1 MQVNCTTQVLLD
13 SNYRPFHGI
22 VIIFQNTL
30 VQKMDLYISYSHTP
44 LSIDFVVVTCKLDL
58 ETVPW
63 ETMALQFRS
72 NFIFYATDIYGS
84 SMEKYSELV
93 I

>member
-58 ETVPW
+58 ETFLGKLWPFSSGQTLYFMLQTSMAIPW
-63 ETMALQFRS
+63 KNTLS
-72 NFIFYATDIYGS
+72 
-84 SMEKYSELV
+84 
-93 I
+93 